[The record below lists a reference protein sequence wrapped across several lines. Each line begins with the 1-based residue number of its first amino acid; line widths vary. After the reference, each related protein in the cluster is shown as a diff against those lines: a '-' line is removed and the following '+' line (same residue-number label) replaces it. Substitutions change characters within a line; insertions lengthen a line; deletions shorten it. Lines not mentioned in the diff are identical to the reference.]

1 MDEKNLKKYIRSA
14 ITIIL
19 TLAIALFVILGIKY
33 CGGKMNTNPNVS
45 EDTQNGSINYE
56 ILDSNIF
63 NEGEMKEWIDECII
77 NEGLYYKNYEDYT
90 YILISGGFK
99 PTTGY
104 GIALEAI
111 AGDKSKISV
120 SYSVISPMNDVVD
133 KDCYPNMVIRI
144 PLDKRKIEAK
154 FIDESELNLVKSID
168 NVSDIKNVD
177 DN

>member
-1 MDEKNLKKYIRSA
+1 MNKENIKKYIRCA
-14 ITIIL
+14 VAIIL
-19 TLAIALFVILGIKY
+19 PLVIALSVILGIKY
-33 CGGKMNTNPNVS
+33 CSGKIETNPNVS

-63 NEGEMKEWIDECII
+63 NDGEMKEWIDENIV

-104 GIALEAI
+104 GIALEAVT
-111 AGDKSKISV
+111 GDKSEISV

-144 PLDKRKIEAK
+144 PVDERKIEPI

-168 NVSDIKNVD
+168 NLADIKSVD
-177 DN
+177 NN